1 MHKETLT
8 LDNKVSQPF
17 IETSSSDL
25 VYLHIVRS
33 LHKIPTS
40 LLCPCLFCHI
50 RSKFPY
56 LYSLFLSLHILIYLK
71 FLYHTCGVEIIYG
84 SYNGSILL
92 TSIWNFLCITHYFQF
107 AQFTTLFISN
117 QTTKQRTINKSS
129 YMYFS
134 RKVAAFFIR
143 AHC

>member
-92 TSIWNFLCITHYFQF
+92 TLFEISFVLHTTFNLHNSLHCLYQTRLLSRELSTRARICLFL
-107 AQFTTLFISN
+107 A
-117 QTTKQRTINKSS
+117 K
-129 YMYFS
+129 
-134 RKVAAFFIR
+134 
-143 AHC
+143 